1 MSTANAQLHPAFT
14 KLMKKYGVEDPLDV
28 LSSFMANNW
37 FSYLF
42 DEKHIEAA
50 LPVEA
55 LELLLENSTQNES
68 KLKTLIEKKGNQ
80 ND

>member
-1 MSTANAQLHPAFT
+1 MSTANAQLHQAFT
-14 KLMKKYGVEDPLDV
+14 KLMQKYAVGDPLDV
-28 LSSFMANNW
+28 LSSFMANDW
-37 FSYLF
+37 FRCLF

-68 KLKTLIEKKGNQ
+68 KLKTLIERKEK
-80 ND
+80 